1 MTQSSH
7 SLTLAAF
14 ICGSMPLIQTTS
26 NVSTITDLDA
36 PWRPRHVTQ
45 EMILKVCLP
54 AETRG
59 DGSSAKFLNTCHI
72 VQAADKLSIRPTPA
86 QSPAAFL
93 ATLSH
98 VHLNNCKLTAVAEEE
113 GSGE

>member
-1 MTQSSH
+1 
-7 SLTLAAF
+7 
-14 ICGSMPLIQTTS
+14 MPLIQTTS
-26 NVSTITDLDA
+26 NVSTLTDLDA

-54 AETRG
+54 AETR
-59 DGSSAKFLNTCHI
+59 DDCSSAEMFDRCRKF
-72 VQAADKLSIRPTPA
+72 QAADKLSMRPTPA

-98 VHLNNCKLTAVAEEE
+98 VHLNNCKLTAVAEED